1 MVLTGARGHGIAIE
15 TPIGASWV
23 ARFWQSGTAAMRK
36 AQSALVLVCLLV
48 SSAWLRGSQHSG
60 SGSAQSQES
69 LNRAAD
75 AALAL
80 KSARFSLKREGTPA
94 VLDEKNG
101 ATFTVADCV
110 YSAPDRVSCDM
121 KVSFKNGKIFQ
132 LTRVWIPEGTFQSN
146 PLTHQ
151 FVKVPPD
158 ASFNGAALFARAGIP
173 QILKTAIQKPQVVG
187 REKIHNR
194 DTLHLKAEVSGRKLN
209 PLIGPT
215 LKLELTYPVDL
226 WVDEQS
232 AVPVQIHVT
241 EPEGNGWLI
250 ELSGTDEPINIPT
263 PQLPP
268 TQGLQ

>member
-1 MVLTGARGHGIAIE
+1 MGGSVLAKRNA
-15 TPIGASWV
+15 
-23 ARFWQSGTAAMRK
+23 GTMRK
-36 AQSALVLVCLLV
+36 TQAALVFVCLLA
-48 SSAWLRGSQHSG
+48 SSAWVNGSPQSG
-60 SGSAQSQES
+60 SGSASTQDF

-94 VLDEKNG
+94 VLDEKHG

-110 YSAPDRVSCDM
+110 YSAPDRVSCDI
-121 KVSFKNGKIFQ
+121 KASLKNGKIFK
-132 LTRVWIPEGTFQSN
+132 LTRVWVPEGTFQSN

-151 FVKVPPD
+151 FGKVPPD

-173 QILKTAIQKPQVVG
+173 EILKTAIQKPQVVG

-194 DTLHLKAEVSGRKLN
+194 DTLHLKGDVSGRNLN
-209 PLIGPT
+209 PLMGST
-215 LKLELTYPVDL
+215 LKPELTYPVDL
-226 WVDEQS
+226 WVDEKS
-232 AVPVQIHVT
+232 VTPVQIHVT
-241 EPEGNGWLI
+241 EPEGSGWLI

-268 TQGLQ
+268 PPGLQ

>member
-1 MVLTGARGHGIAIE
+1 ME
-15 TPIGASWV
+15 
-23 ARFWQSGTAAMRK
+23 GTMK
-36 AQSALVLVCLLV
+36 KVQTALVLVCLLA
-48 SSAWLRGSQHSG
+48 STAWVRGAQQPG
-60 SGSAQSQES
+60 SGSAATQDS

-94 VLDEKNG
+94 VLDEKHG

-110 YSAPDRVSCDM
+110 YSAPDRVSCDI
-121 KVSFKNGKIFQ
+121 KASLKNGKIFK
-132 LTRVWIPEGTFQSN
+132 LTRVWVPEGTFQSN
-146 PLTHQ
+146 PLTHE
-151 FVKVPPD
+151 FGKVPPD
-158 ASFNGAALFARAGIP
+158 SNFNGAALFARTGIP
-173 QILKTAIQKPQVVG
+173 DILKTAIQKPEVVG
-187 REKIHNR
+187 RENIQNR
-194 DTLHLKAEVSGRKLN
+194 ETVHLKGEVSGGKLN
-209 PLIGPT
+209 PFMCST
-215 LKLELTYPVDL
+215 LKPELTYPVDL